1 MKRAKICAL
10 IGSVFTTLIAVLMM
24 FAFIRFIINW
34 EEKDLEMTLTIAGH
48 SGLFLLKLFALVFVI
63 VMSIM
68 IVNWVSF
75 IRMDRPIGGIWQ
87 LYQLVIGSFYILISM
102 LNLYVMVVA
111 LPLGLCFVLAFI
123 LARMD
128 SV

>member
-24 FAFIRFIINW
+24 FAFIRFIVNW
-34 EEKDLEMTLTIAGH
+34 EDKGLEMNLSIAGY
-48 SGLFLLKLFALVFVI
+48 SGIFLLKIFAFLLVVI
-63 VMSIM
+63 MSIM
-68 IVNWVSF
+68 IVNWVAF
-75 IRMDRPIGGIWQ
+75 IRMDRATGRIWQ
-87 LYQLVIGSFYILISM
+87 YYQFMIGCLYILVS
-102 LNLYVMVVA
+102 LTDLYVMMFA
-111 LPLGLCFVLAFI
+111 LPSGLCFVLAFV

>member
-10 IGSVFTTLIAVLMM
+10 IGSAFTTLIAVLMM
-24 FAFIRFIINW
+24 FAFIRFIVNW
-34 EEKDLEMTLTIAGH
+34 EVKDLEVTLSIAGH
-48 SGLFLLKLFALVFVI
+48 SGIFLLKLFALILVI

-68 IVNWVSF
+68 IVNWVAF
-75 IRMDRPIGGIWQ
+75 IRMDRPTGGIWQ
-87 LYQLVIGSFYILISM
+87 FYQLIIGSFYILVS
-102 LNLYVMVVA
+102 LVDLHVMVVT
-111 LPLGLCFVLAFI
+111 LPLGLCFVLSFI

>member
-10 IGSVFTTLIAVLMM
+10 IGSIFTTLIAVLMM

-48 SGLFLLKLFALVFVI
+48 SGLFLLKLFALVVVI

-75 IRMDRPIGGIWQ
+75 IRMDRPTGGDMATLSVSYWKF
-87 LYQLVIGSFYILISM
+87 LYSNFNAKFVCDGSGSALRPLFRSGLYIST
-102 LNLYVMVVA
+102 Y
-111 LPLGLCFVLAFI
+111 G
-123 LARMD
+123 
-128 SV
+128 

>member
-75 IRMDRPIGGIWQ
+75 IRMDRPTGGIWQ
-87 LYQLVIGSFYILISM
+87 LYQLVIGSFYIFNAKFIRDGSGSTIRALFRSSLYISA
-102 LNLYVMVVA
+102 Y
-111 LPLGLCFVLAFI
+111 G
-123 LARMD
+123 
-128 SV
+128 

>member
-75 IRMDRPIGGIWQ
+75 IRMDRPKVEYGN
-87 LYQLVIGSFYILISM
+87 FIS
-102 LNLYVMVVA
+102 
-111 LPLGLCFVLAFI
+111 
-123 LARMD
+123 
-128 SV
+128 

>member
-68 IVNWVSF
+68 IVNGSPLFGWIDQQVEYGNF
-75 IRMDRPIGGIWQ
+75 I
-87 LYQLVIGSFYILISM
+87 S
-102 LNLYVMVVA
+102 
-111 LPLGLCFVLAFI
+111 
-123 LARMD
+123 
-128 SV
+128 